1 MCQQVSLGATSLV
14 KDQGQC
20 GSCWAYLTTED
31 IESAIY
37 MVQGTLPELAV
48 QSLDVFGPRVPRS
61 RPQKKAATPK
71 KSLGRG

>member
-1 MCQQVSLGATSLV
+1 M

-20 GSCWAYLTTED
+20 GSCWAYLATED
-31 IESAIY
+31 IESVIY